1 MAVQPTI
8 EAFSDPRYTDLV
20 LWEEILPAGIYNS
33 RDIATVTATTGG
45 TFPMGAVIFRP
56 KAITASAVWDLVD
69 AQADIA
75 ITNDYAIVIGDD
87 FEPNETVTFVTA
99 TPRNVIALAR
109 RARLKQAKFET
120 SLKATFA
127 AASATDIANLIR
139 VLATQGILVE
149 GSLTAIAP

>member
-1 MAVQPTI
+1 MPAQPTLTSY
-8 EAFSDPRYTDLV
+8 SDPRYTDLV
-20 LWEEILPAGIYNS
+20 LFEDVDYYSFFS

-45 TFPMGAVIFRP
+45 TFPMGSVIFRP

-69 AQADIA
+69 AAGDIA
-75 ITNDYAIVIGDD
+75 ITNDYGIVIGDD
-87 FEPNETVTFVTA
+87 FEPTENVTFVTA
-99 TPRNVIALAR
+99 TPRNVIALTR

-139 VLATQGILVE
+139 VLATQGILVD
-149 GSLTAIAP
+149 GSLTAIPA